1 MCYGACAKQLTTS
14 RRGIMKT
21 FLLAGLAAGALIT
34 FGSSVLA
41 ADASHG
47 QQLFRAQCGV
57 CHQAGEGDGDGGS
70 GPSLRGV
77 VGRKVGGDPNFGYT
91 QVLNDSKDSW
101 TAEGL
106 DTFLS
111 DPNKA
116 KPGTSM
122 PISVKNDADRAD
134 LVAYLASLKAQ

>member
-1 MCYGACAKQLTTS
+1 
-14 RRGIMKT
+14 MKT
-21 FLLAGLAAGALIT
+21 FLLAGLAAGALT
-34 FGSSVLA
+34 VLGSSALA

-47 QQLFRAQCGV
+47 QQLYRAQCGV
-57 CHQAGEGDGDGGS
+57 CHQGGEGDGDGGS

-91 QVLNDSKDSW
+91 QTLSDAKESW
-101 TAEGL
+101 TADSLGA
-106 DTFLS
+106 FLT

-134 LVAYLASLKAQ
+134 LVAYLATLKAQ

>member
-1 MCYGACAKQLTTS
+1 
-14 RRGIMKT
+14 MKT
-21 FLLAGLAAGALIT
+21 FLLAGATAGALIALAALAPAS
-34 FGSSVLA
+34 GAMA

-47 QQLFRAQCGV
+47 QQLFRTQCGV
-57 CHQAGEGDGDGGS
+57 CHQGGEGDGDGGA

-77 VGRKVGGDPNFGYT
+77 VGRKVGGDAGFGYT
-91 QVLNDSKDSW
+91 SVLSDSKETW
-101 TAEGL
+101 TQDNL
-106 DTFLS
+106 STFLA

-122 PISVKNDADRAD
+122 PISVRDDTDRAD

>member
-1 MCYGACAKQLTTS
+1 
-14 RRGIMKT
+14 MKT
-21 FLLAGLAAGALIT
+21 FLPAGLAAGALIAL
-34 FGSSVLA
+34 GSLIAGSGALA

-47 QQLFRAQCGV
+47 QQLFRTQCGV
-57 CHQAGEGDGDGGS
+57 CHQGGEGDGDGGA

-77 VGRKVGGDPNFGYT
+77 VGRKVGGDMGFGGYT
-91 QVLNDSKDSW
+91 SVLSDSKENW
-101 TAEGL
+101 TPDNL
-106 DTFLS
+106 SSFLA
-111 DPNKA
+111 DPNTA

>member
-1 MCYGACAKQLTTS
+1 
-14 RRGIMKT
+14 MKT
-21 FLLAGLAAGALIT
+21 FLLAGATAGALI
-34 FGSSVLA
+34 GLGPSALA

-47 QQLFRAQCGV
+47 QQLFRTQCGV
-57 CHQAGEGDGDGGS
+57 CHQGGEGDGDGGA

-77 VGRKVGGDPNFGYT
+77 VGRKVGGDAGFGYT
-91 QVLNDSKDSW
+91 QVLSDSKENW
-101 TAEGL
+101 TSDNL
-106 DTFLS
+106 STFLA

-122 PISVKNDADRAD
+122 PISVKNDTDRAD